1 MPSSE
6 EQKLGQSLLSS
17 RNLLLSPWIP
27 MTSIQFHLCHQLG
40 WLKWLT
46 LPFPQICSLAS
57 RSHLNSVLAYEPA
70 SSMQFKFVS
79 KFENLCSPAFL
90 RRSIKSIRLSL
101 TYSISQGITQCI
113 GFDFTLLL
121 RCTSAVVAV
130 CALPYIPISLY
141 SIAHY
146 LLRLN
151 Q

>member
-17 RNLLLSPWIP
+17 RNLLLSAWIP
-27 MTSIQFHLCHQLG
+27 MTSIQFPLCHQLG
-40 WLKWLT
+40 WLVWLT
-46 LPFPQICSLAS
+46 LPLPQIYTLAS

-70 SSMQFKFVS
+70 SSVQFKFVS
-79 KFENLCSPAFL
+79 KFENPCSPAFL

-130 CALPYIPISLY
+130 CVPYPIYRSLFTP
-141 SIAHY
+141 
-146 LLRLN
+146 
-151 Q
+151 